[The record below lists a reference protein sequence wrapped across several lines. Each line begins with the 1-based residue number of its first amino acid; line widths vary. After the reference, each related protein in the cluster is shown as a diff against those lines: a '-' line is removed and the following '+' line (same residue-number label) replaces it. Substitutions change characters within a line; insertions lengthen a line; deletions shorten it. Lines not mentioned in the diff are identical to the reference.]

1 MVGAPYDFVIGSDSG
16 SAYVFEIER
25 SQGGVWTQQAKLPA
39 DDWALDD
46 EFRNCV
52 SISGNTVVVGA
63 YNDDDTGY
71 NSNSGSAY
79 VFDWSGGAWTQQA
92 KLLADD
98 ADEHDNF
105 RWCVSISGD
114 TVVVSANQDDDK
126 GIDSG

>member
-1 MVGAPYDFVIGSDSG
+1 M
-16 SAYVFEIER
+16 
-25 SQGGVWTQQAKLPA
+25 
-39 DDWALDD
+39 
-46 EFRNCV
+46 
-52 SISGNTVVVGA
+52 VGA

-92 KLLADD
+92 KLVADD

-114 TVVVSANQDDDK
+114 TVVVGANQDDDK